1 MWARPRVAWPRAATA
16 TAGERSAPFQPPASW
31 YSAAAAAA
39 AERASSSWTSVTRS
53 DTSSRAATMLRIP
66 RTATAATA
74 TVMKAA
80 ARRTPSGDRR
90 RRRGDGSVVTVDPEP
105 VAHAEDRLDDRRM
118 GRVGLDLAAQVADVA
133 VHGPLETGRRSCW
146 ERVCSAG
153 LNLVRAGVFK

>member
-1 MWARPRVAWPRAATA
+1 MIRRPPRSTR
-16 TAGERSAPFQPPASW
+16 TDTLFPYTTLFRS
-31 YSAAAAAA
+31 
-39 AERASSSWTSVTRS
+39 
-53 DTSSRAATMLRIP
+53 TSSRAATMLRIP

-133 VHGPLETGRRSCW
+133 VHGPLGRDRKST
-146 ERVCSAG
+146 RRNS
-153 LNLVRAGVFK
+153 RH